1 MAKKKVYFY
10 KVSAQIKGN
19 IFAYDLIG
27 EEISK
32 IVEKNG
38 VKNGKYGE
46 EIITL
51 NLSKNP
57 NKDSICLDVV
67 KSNQRFIFGR
77 MCKEKD
83 YTELLKRKLENYEA
97 ETPLGQEEENV
108 ALQVISYFMYDIEK
122 AILCFSKS
130 QGGPGYEAFM
140 NIFEKYKKEMI
151 VSINPIPNKN
161 AIDLIYYDKGTD
173 LLNLVLEIPNPN
185 AEFIEK
191 VLMKGANVSE
201 TEKAVL
207 SSLTQN
213 TKRAVIKLC
222 NDERKHLENNP
233 KNARKIID
241 FLKNNKQ
248 KYNKTILNGKSMNI
262 SSQDFDLNAEY
273 YSYSIDVKYEKVSK
287 GKRIRLSLDKIDDSY
302 LQALEDTY
310 YNVHKDTILGLVN
323 RMD

>member
-1 MAKKKVYFY
+1 
-10 KVSAQIKGN
+10 
-19 IFAYDLIG
+19 
-27 EEISK
+27 
-32 IVEKNG
+32 
-38 VKNGKYGE
+38 
-46 EIITL
+46 
-51 NLSKNP
+51 
-57 NKDSICLDVV
+57 
-67 KSNQRFIFGR
+67 
-77 MCKEKD
+77 
-83 YTELLKRKLENYEA
+83 
-97 ETPLGQEEENV
+97 
-108 ALQVISYFMYDIEK
+108 
-122 AILCFSKS
+122 
-130 QGGPGYEAFM
+130 
-140 NIFEKYKKEMI
+140 
-151 VSINPIPNKN
+151 
-161 AIDLIYYDKGTD
+161 
-173 LLNLVLEIPNPN
+173 
-185 AEFIEK
+185 
-191 VLMKGANVSE
+191 MKGANVSE